1 MQMLV
6 VAILVQR
13 KEKREKVF
21 KWSDVSNFMLPNDAA
36 CGEDSKYKMLIIKFQ
51 RIEIYKAKDS
61 SNVGRS

>member
-1 MQMLV
+1 MLV

-13 KEKREKVF
+13 KEDSREKVF
-21 KWSDVSNFMLPNDAA
+21 KWNDVSNFMLPNDAA
-36 CGEDSKYKMLIIKFQ
+36 CGEDSKYKMLIITFQ